1 MGVFTTEQKFLISI
15 YIGDLSVI
23 ILISRIIGGKNQIIS
38 YKQHAELY
46 DPINLMPIESV
57 ISNLIYLERLKSSS
71 SR

>member
-23 ILISRIIGGKNQIIS
+23 ILISRMMGGKKQIIS

-46 DPINLMPIESV
+46 DPFNLMLCTCLLKVST
-57 ISNLIYLERLKSSS
+57 LI
-71 SR
+71 